1 MLKVLIFIAVV
12 WLLAR
17 LAKRWLLGKAQQ
29 MQRNL
34 EAQLRAQMGGQ
45 MGSQMGQGMGQNMG
59 GDQAHSHA
67 AAAQNASSAADG
79 AERMLACAQCGLH
92 IPQSEALMRAG
103 QPYCSPAHA
112 NQAQA

>member
-45 MGSQMGQGMGQNMG
+45 MGSQMGQNMG

-79 AERMLACAQCGLH
+79 AERMLACALCGLH
-92 IPQSEALMRAG
+92 IPQSEAVMRAG

>member
-45 MGSQMGQGMGQNMG
+45 MGSQMGQGMG

-92 IPQSEALMRAG
+92 IPQSEAVMRAG

-112 NQAQA
+112 NQEQA

>member
-59 GDQAHSHA
+59 GDQAHNHA